1 MGEVV
6 EFPKIMGHDKDKP
19 AEDVLVSHARELV
32 ASMAKGVDGFFI
44 AVVGPDGKYNAG
56 WRVPPTMSE
65 TMFGALMGEITRR
78 EIITQT
84 EAVFVFN
91 RASETTY
98 DDGA

>member
-1 MGEVV
+1 
-6 EFPKIMGHDKDKP
+6 
-19 AEDVLVSHARELV
+19 
-32 ASMAKGVDGFFI
+32 
-44 AVVGPDGKYNAG
+44 
-56 WRVPPTMSE
+56 MSE